1 MLQKPSLMSLSIQL
15 DQKLSINH
23 LNEDTDEIELSKCFL
38 CSTIRN
44 QKSHTALGKQRLMV
58 SLFSQVSSN
67 KARCNSSK
75 LCQGKFRLDI
85 SKKFLQ
91 KYGWAL
97 EQHAQGGGSQ
107 KMWRCG
113 SEGHGLVGMV
123 GVG

>member
-58 SLFSQVSSN
+58 SLFSQVSRKRQDVTALN
-67 KARCNSSK
+67 CARGSSGWTLAK
-75 LCQGKFRLDI
+75 I
-85 SKKFLQ
+85 SPKVWLGTGTACPGRWWSKNV
-91 KYGWAL
+91 
-97 EQHAQGGGSQ
+97 E
-107 KMWRCG
+107 MW
-113 SEGHGLVGMV
+113 L
-123 GVG
+123 

>member
-58 SLFSQVSSN
+58 SLFSQVSRKRQDVTALN
-67 KARCNSSK
+67 CARGSSGWTLAK
-75 LCQGKFRLDI
+75 NF
-85 SKKFLQ
+85 SK
-91 KYGWAL
+91 
-97 EQHAQGGGSQ
+97 S
-107 KMWRCG
+107 
-113 SEGHGLVGMV
+113 MV
-123 GVG
+123 GHWNSMPREVVVKKCGDVALRDMGWWAW

>member
-85 SKKFLQ
+85 SKNFSK
-91 KYGWAL
+91 
-97 EQHAQGGGSQ
+97 S
-107 KMWRCG
+107 
-113 SEGHGLVGMV
+113 MV
-123 GVG
+123 GHWNSMPREVVVKKCGDVALRDMG